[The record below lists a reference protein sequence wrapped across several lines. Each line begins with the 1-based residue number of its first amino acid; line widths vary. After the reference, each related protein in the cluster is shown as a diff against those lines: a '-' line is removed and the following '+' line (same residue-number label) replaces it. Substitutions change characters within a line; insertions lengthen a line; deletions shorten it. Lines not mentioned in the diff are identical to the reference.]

1 MTKVE
6 AWIDAMRLRT
16 LPLSVS
22 GIIAGSGMAA
32 VLEKWNASIFG
43 LAMLTTI
50 GFQVLSN
57 LANDLGDGQKGTD
70 NKNRVGPKRAIQ
82 SGTISIQEMKI
93 GIIISTLISLSSAGL
108 LIYVSASNLTKEL
121 LLFYTVLALLCVLA
135 AITYT
140 VGKNAYGYRGLGDLM
155 VFIFFG
161 LVSVL
166 GVFSLYG
173 LTFEWLVLFPALSIG
188 FWSVAV
194 LNLNNLRDHENDALS
209 GKTTIVVKMG
219 FQNGKNYHVFLILC
233 GVASWFFTILMFSYL
248 TYNVFLTIALLPAIA
263 LLFHL
268 QKVYQTRIPKKLDPE
283 LKKVALLTFF
293 AALLFAVILNLPLP
307 TVDF

>member
-1 MTKVE
+1 MTKVD

-32 VLEKWNASIFG
+32 LLEKWDPLIFA
-43 LAMLTTI
+43 LAVLTTI

-82 SGTISIQEMKI
+82 SGSISISEMKT
-93 GIIISTLISLSSAGL
+93 GIVICTAISLISAAL
-108 LIYVSASNLTKEL
+108 LIYVSAANLTKEL
-121 LLFYTVLALLCVLA
+121 LLFYGVLAVLCIIA

-140 VGKNAYGYRGLGDLM
+140 VGKNAYGYKGLGDVM

-209 GKTTIVVKMG
+209 GKTTLIVKMG
-219 FQNGKNYHVFLILC
+219 FQSGKNYHAFLILG
-233 GVASWFFTILMFSYL
+233 GVASWFFTLLMFSYL
-248 TYNVFLTIALLPAIA
+248 TYNFFILIALLPSIA

-268 QKVYQTRIPKKLDPE
+268 QKVFITRSPKKLDPE

-293 AALLFAVILNLPLP
+293 AAVLFAVILNLTPYL
-307 TVDF
+307 VFN

>member
-1 MTKVE
+1 MTKIKS
-6 AWIDAMRLRT
+6 WIQAMRLRT

-32 VLEKWNASIFG
+32 LLEKWNPLIFG

-57 LANDLGDGQKGTD
+57 LANDLGDGEKGTD

-82 SGTISIQEMKI
+82 SGSISVKEMKI
-93 GIIISTLISLSSAGL
+93 GIIVCTLISLVSAAL
-108 LIYVSASNLTKEL
+108 LIYVSAPNLTQKL
-121 LLFYTVLALLCVLA
+121 LLFYAVLAVLCVIA

-140 VGKNAYGYRGLGDLM
+140 VGKNAYGYKGLGDLM

-173 LTFEWLVLFPALSIG
+173 ITFEWLVLFPALSIG

-194 LNLNNLRDHENDALS
+194 LNLNNLRDHENDAMS

-219 FQNGKNYHVFLILC
+219 FQKGKYYHAFLILG
-233 GVASWFFTILMFSYL
+233 GVINWFLSILIFSNL
-248 TYNVFLTIALLPAIA
+248 TYNYFLLIALIPAIS

-268 QKVYQTRIPKKLDPE
+268 QKVYKTSIPKNLDPE
-283 LKKVALLTFF
+283 LKKVALMTFF
-293 AALLFAVILNLPLP
+293 ATVLFASILNL
-307 TVDF
+307 

>member
-6 AWIDAMRLRT
+6 AWIEAMRLRT

-32 VLEKWNASIFG
+32 VLEKWNPLIFG

-82 SGTISIQEMKI
+82 SGTISEKEMKI
-93 GIIISTLISLSSAGL
+93 GIIICTLISLVSAAL
-108 LIYVSASNLTKEL
+108 LIYVSAPNLTQEL
-121 LLFYTVLALLCVLA
+121 LLFYAVLAVLCVIA

-140 VGKNAYGYRGLGDLM
+140 VGKNAYGYRGLGDVM

-173 LTFEWLVLFPALSIG
+173 ITFEWLVLFPALSIG

-194 LNLNNLRDHENDALS
+194 LNLNNLRDHENDAIS
-209 GKTTIVVKMG
+209 GKKTMVVKLG
-219 FQNGKNYHVFLILC
+219 FQSGKNYHAFLIV
-233 GVASWFFTILMFSYL
+233 GGIASWLFTIFMFINL
-248 TYNVFLTIALLPAIA
+248 TYNFFLAIALLPSIV

-268 QKVYQTRIPKKLDPE
+268 QKVYYTHIPKRLDPE

-293 AALLFAVILNLPLP
+293 SAVLFAVILNLTHLL
-307 TVDF
+307 VF